1 MDERQQLQE
10 LTTKP
15 VLGRIAGYARLSGP
29 GYMQSAMTLGGG
41 SVASCVVL
49 GSLASYK
56 YLWVQPLA
64 ILLGYFVLAAIAKQT
79 CYTEAR
85 PYKVFWE
92 RLHPGLALIWGG
104 SAFLATIM
112 WHIPQYSLTANGVVE
127 LTSATGMNLDSTP
140 GRVAIGAFV
149 LLAACIIVYLYNS
162 GTRGLRVYEN
172 AIKILVWSIVVAFGY
187 VAIRTGIQWDRLFTG
202 ITGIAFVQDLRAG
215 TFDDRAIAP
224 IVGGLAAAVG
234 INMIFLYPYS
244 LLNRKW
250 GKEHKELAYFDL
262 MSGMVIPFLIATTF
276 MVIAVA
282 NTIGPADDAQAT
294 APVRDLRE
302 IVPVLAAT
310 FGETQ
315 ALLLIGFGLTAIGF
329 STIVTHMLA
338 SGFIGCE
345 MFGFDT
351 NSRAKWA
358 FSLVPAIGV
367 IGVLIK
373 FPWFLAIT
381 ASTLAAPLM
390 PITVIGFLILLNR
403 KTYMG
408 DQVPAGVYRLIWNG
422 MLIASIVIM
431 SVAASFGLRAN
442 WKRFQDETAKPDTEV
457 TSVITTIEYQKI

>member
-1 MDERQQLQE
+1 MDEREQLQA
-10 LTTKP
+10 LAAKP
-15 VLGRIAGYARLSGP
+15 VIGRIAGYARLSGP
-29 GYMQSAMTLGGG
+29 GYLQSAMTLGGG

-79 CYTEAR
+79 CYSEAR

-92 RLHPGLALIWGG
+92 RLHPSLAVIWGG
-104 SAFLATIM
+104 SAFLATII

-127 LTSATGMNLDSTP
+127 LANAAGVNLDYKI
-140 GRVAIGAFV
+140 GRAFIGAV
-149 LLAACIIVYLYNS
+149 VLAAACSVVYLYNS
-162 GTRGLRVYEN
+162 GARGLRLYEN
-172 AIKILVWSIVVAFGY
+172 AVKLMVWSIVVAFGY
-187 VAIRTGIQWDRLFTG
+187 VAIRTGIQWDRLFYG
-202 ITGIAFVQDLRAG
+202 ITGIAFIQDLRAG

-262 MSGMVIPFLIATTF
+262 MSGMVIPFLIATSF

-282 NTIGPADDAQAT
+282 NTIGPADDAT
-294 APVRDLRE
+294 ASAAARDLRD
-302 IVPVLAAT
+302 IIPVLAES
-310 FGETQ
+310 FGERQ

-345 MFGFDT
+345 MFGFDPKG
-351 NSRAKWA
+351 RAKWA
-358 FSLVPAIGV
+358 FSLVPAVGV

-408 DQVPAGVYRLIWNG
+408 DQTPQGVYKVVWNG
-422 MLIASIVIM
+422 MLVASIVIM
-431 SVAASFGLRAN
+431 SVAAAFGLRAN
-442 WKRFQDETAKPDTEV
+442 WKRFQDETSKPEAEVASTMSVVDTQ
-457 TSVITTIEYQKI
+457 SG

>member
-29 GYMQSAMTLGGG
+29 GYLQSAMTLGGG

-64 ILLGYFVLAAIAKQT
+64 ILLGYFVLASIAKQT
-79 CYTEAR
+79 TYTEAR

-127 LTSATGMNLDSTP
+127 LTSATGLNLDSTP
-140 GRVAIGAFV
+140 GRIGIGVVV
-149 LLAACIIVYLYNS
+149 LLAACAVVYLYNS
-162 GTRGLRVYEN
+162 GARGLRIYEN
-172 AIKILVWSIVVAFGY
+172 AIKFLVWSIVIAFGY
-187 VAIRTGIQWDRLFTG
+187 VAIRTGIQWDRLFAG
-202 ITGIAFVQDLRAG
+202 ITGIAFIQDLRAG
-215 TFDDRAIAP
+215 TFDERAIAP

-282 NTIGPADDAQAT
+282 NTIGPADDSQA
-294 APVRDLRE
+294 ASAVRDLRE
-302 IVPVLAAT
+302 IVPVLAQT

-338 SGFIGCE
+338 TGFIGCE
-345 MFGFDT
+345 MFGYDPE
-351 NSRAKWA
+351 SRAKWV

-390 PITVIGFLILLNR
+390 PVTVICFLILLNR

-408 DQVPAGVYRLIWNG
+408 DQTPVGGYRLLWNG
-422 MLIASIVIM
+422 MLVASILIM
-431 SVAASFGLRAN
+431 SVAASFGLKAN
-442 WKRFQDETAKPDTEV
+442 WKRFQDETSKPDTAQAALMQ
-457 TSVITTIEYQKI
+457 TQDGQL

>member
-1 MDERQQLQE
+1 MDERQQLQD

-29 GYMQSAMTLGGG
+29 GYLQSAMTLGGG

-56 YLWVQPLA
+56 FLWVQPLA
-64 ILLGYFVLAAIAKQT
+64 ILLGYFVLASIAKQT
-79 CYTEAR
+79 CNTEAR

-92 RLHPGLALIWGG
+92 RLHPSLAIIWGG

-127 LTSATGMNLDSTP
+127 LASGAGLNLDSTP
-140 GRVAIGAFV
+140 GRVGIGAVV
-149 LLAACIIVYLYNS
+149 LLAACAVVYLYNS
-162 GTRGLRVYEN
+162 GAKGLRFYEN
-172 AIKILVWSIVVAFGY
+172 AIKFLVWSIVVAFGY
-187 VAIRTGIQWDRLFTG
+187 VAVRTGIQWDRLLTG
-202 ITGIAFVQDLRAG
+202 ITGIAFIQDLRAG
-215 TFDDRAIAP
+215 TFDERAIAP

-282 NTIGPADDAQAT
+282 NTIGPADDTQA
-294 APVRDLRE
+294 ASAVRDLRE
-302 IVPVLAAT
+302 IVPVLAQT

-338 SGFIGCE
+338 TGFIGCE
-345 MFGFDT
+345 MFGYDPE
-351 NSRAKWA
+351 SRAKWA

-390 PITVIGFLILLNR
+390 PVTVICFLILLNR

-408 DQVPAGVYRLIWNG
+408 DQTPAGGYRLLWNG

-431 SVAASFGLRAN
+431 SVAASFGLKAN
-442 WKRFQDETAKPDTEV
+442 WKRFQDETSKPDT
-457 TSVITTIEYQKI
+457 TQASITQAQEEKS